1 MAEVPDVPMNAR
13 AGRMSRRTLLRRVTL
28 TGTSLTGLALL
39 AACGPQTAPTAP
51 TAAPAPAQPTATTAA
66 AASKPT
72 AAPTA
77 AAAAP
82 TTAPTTI
89 SAPGASTPAPASGG
103 QAAAPANAR
112 RGGTLVVANEADMN
126 EGDPQK
132 YSGTHA
138 GRTLRNIFDPLVTVY
153 DDSSTLRGGLAE
165 SYDVSPDGL
174 TYTFKLRDTTFHDG
188 TPVTAEAVAFTF
200 LRTLDESNQWYQKTG
215 PFPFAKYIWPYV
227 VTDQIK
233 AVDPRTLR
241 FQLSQPDSTF
251 LDNLTWAGSGIIS
264 PPALQAAGR
273 DFTLHPVGAGPF
285 KFSDWQKGTSF
296 TIERFD
302 KYWGG
307 APLLDKVTFKPVE
320 ESAARLVQLQSGN
333 VDLVV
338 ALPPEFIAQVKGDPN
353 LNLIESPG
361 IHIWWITLNTNDEHF
376 KDKRVR
382 QAVNYAIDKQSI
394 INDILAGSAVVS
406 HSFAFPNT
414 PAFTDQVQQYPY
426 DPQKAKDLLAEAG
439 VAGGFSTVF
448 LVPESGSG
456 MIAPKEIATV
466 VQAQLAQV
474 GVQAQIQTMEWTSYI
489 SAYNSGLDKAAGG
502 APVGMAQMSYMI
514 PQPDPGMYAYDVLGG
529 KGSLNPGSYQNADFD
544 QLLLKAKGMSDATQ
558 RVGLY
563 KQAQQLVA
571 DDAPW
576 IFMFHANNVV
586 AANKKVQNIVLNP
599 DFNILH
605 LERVWLQ

>member
-1 MAEVPDVPMNAR
+1 
-13 AGRMSRRTLLRRVTL
+13 VTL
-28 TGTSLTGLALL
+28 TGAGLAGLGVL
-39 AACGPQTAPTAP
+39 AACGPQTAPSAP
-51 TAAPAPAQPTATTAA
+51 TSAPAAAQPVATVAA
-66 AASKPT
+66 AVSKP
-72 AAPTA
+72 AATVA

-82 TTAPTTI
+82 TTAPAAL
-89 SAPGASTPAPASGG
+89 SATAAPAAAPASGG
-103 QAAAPANAR
+103 QAAAPANAV

-165 SYDVSPDGL
+165 SYDVTPDGL

-188 TPVTAEAVAFTF
+188 TPVTADNVAFTF
-200 LRTLDESNQWYQKTG
+200 LRTLDENNEWYQKTG
-215 PFPFAKYIWPYV
+215 PFPFAKFIWPYV
-227 VTDQIK
+227 QTDKIK
-233 AVDPRTLR
+233 AVDPRTLQ

-264 PPALQAAGR
+264 PPALQATGR
-273 DFTLHPVGAGPF
+273 DFTLHPVGAGPY

-307 APLLDKVTFKPVE
+307 APLLDKIIFKPVE

-338 ALPPEFIAQVKGDPN
+338 ALPPEFIAQVKADPN
-353 LNLIESPG
+353 LQLIESPG
-361 IHIWWITLNTNDEHF
+361 IHIWWITLNVNDPNF

-382 QAVNYAIDKQSI
+382 QAVNYAIDKQAI

-414 PAFTDQVQQYPY
+414 PAFTDQVTQYPY
-426 DPQKAKDLLAEAG
+426 DPQKAKDLLAAAG
-439 VAGGFSTVF
+439 LSGGFSTVF

-466 VQAQLAQV
+466 VQSQLAQV
-474 GVQAQIQTMEWTSYI
+474 GVNAQIQTMEWTSYM

-502 APVGMAQMSYMI
+502 SPVGMAQMSYMI

-529 KGSLNPGSYQNADFD
+529 KGGFNPGGYQNPDFD
-544 QLLLKAKGMSDATQ
+544 NLMVKAKGSADANQ
-558 RVGLY
+558 RTDLY

-586 AANKKVQNIVLNP
+586 AAAKKVQNIVLNP

-605 LERVWLQ
+605 LERVWLKQQG

>member
-1 MAEVPDVPMNAR
+1 MAKDNTTGFGSDGSLR
-13 AGRMSRRTLLRRVTL
+13 LTRRDALRRLAVTAAGLSGL
-28 TGTSLTGLALL
+28 TALV
-39 AACGPQTAPTAP
+39 ACGP
-51 TAAPAPAQPTATTAA
+51 AAPPAQPTVAPPP
-66 AASKPT
+66 PT
-72 AAPTA
+72 AAPTLPPPTA
-77 AAAAP
+77 ARAVAP
-82 TTAPTTI
+82 TVAPTVAV
-89 SAPGASTPAPASGG
+89 APTGQPVAKAQSGG
-103 QAAAPANAR
+103 QAAAATNAR

-138 GRTLRNIFDPLVTVY
+138 GRTLRNLFDPLVTVY

-165 SYDVSPDGL
+165 SWEVSPDGL

-188 TPVTAEAVAFTF
+188 TPVTAEAAAFTF
-200 LRTLDESNQWYQKTG
+200 LRTLDEKNEWYQKTG

-227 VTDQIK
+227 VPDKVK
-233 AVDPRTLR
+233 AVDARTLR

-264 PPALQAAGR
+264 PPALQKVGR
-273 DFTLHPVGAGPF
+273 DFTLRPVGAGPF
-285 KFSDWQKGTSF
+285 KFGDWQKGTSF
-296 TIERFD
+296 TIERYD
-302 KYWGG
+302 NYWGG
-307 APLLDKVTFKPVE
+307 APLLDKVVFKPVE

-338 ALPPEFIAQVKGDPN
+338 ALPPEFIADVKADPN
-353 LNLIESPG
+353 LNLIETPG
-361 IHIWWITLNTNDEHF
+361 IHIWWITFNVNDEHL

-382 QAVNYAIDKQSI
+382 QALNYAVDKQAI
-394 INDILAGSAVVS
+394 IRDILAGTASVS

-414 PAFTDQVQQYPY
+414 DAFTDQVTQYPY
-426 DPQKAKDLLAEAG
+426 DPQRAKSLLAEAG
-439 VAGGFSTVF
+439 YPNGFSTVF

-474 GVQAQIQTMEWTSYI
+474 GVEAKIQTLEWTSYI
-489 SAYNSGLDKAAGG
+489 AAYNGGMDKAANG
-502 APVGMAQMSYMI
+502 APAGMAQMSYMI

-529 KGSLNPGSYQNADFD
+529 KGSLNPGGFTNSEFD
-544 QLLLKAKGMSDATQ
+544 ALMLKAKGTPDAAQ
-558 RVGLY
+558 RMDLY
-563 KQAQQLVA
+563 KQAQKIIA

-576 IFMFHANNVV
+576 LFMFHAHNVV

-605 LERVWLQ
+605 LERVWLQP

>member
-1 MAEVPDVPMNAR
+1 MEDTSDLTADRVVRMTRRDLLMRVSL
-13 AGRMSRRTLLRRVTL
+13 AGA
-28 TGTSLTGLALL
+28 GLTGLATL
-39 AACGPQTAPTAP
+39 AACGPQTPPAAP
-51 TAAPAPAQPTATTAA
+51 TAAAPTPPPTQAAPAVKTSAPAPTV
-66 AASKPT
+66 
-72 AAPTA
+72 APTA
-77 AAAAP
+77 AAAA
-82 TTAPTTI
+82 
-89 SAPGASTPAPASGG
+89 TPKPQGG
-103 QAAAPANAR
+103 QAIAPAGAKK
-112 RGGTLVVANEADMN
+112 GGTLVVANEADMN

-138 GRTLRNIFDPLVTVY
+138 GRTLRNLFDPLVTVY
-153 DDSSTLRGGLAE
+153 DDSSDLKGGLAE
-165 SYDVSPDGL
+165 SWEISPDGL

-188 TPVTAEAVAFTF
+188 TPLTADNVAFTF
-200 LRTLDESNQWYQKTG
+200 LRTLDETNEWYQKTG

-233 AVDPRTLR
+233 AVDPKTLQ

-264 PPALQAAGR
+264 PPALQKWGR
-273 DFTLHPVGAGPF
+273 DFTLHPVGPGPY
-285 KFSDWQKGTSF
+285 KFTDWQTGTSF

-302 KYWGG
+302 NYWGG
-307 APLLDKVTFKPVE
+307 APLLDKVIFKPVE

-338 ALPPEFIAQVKGDPN
+338 ALPPEFIPQVKQDPN
-353 LNLIESPG
+353 LNLIEAPG
-361 IHIWWITLNTNDEHF
+361 IHIWWITLNINDPHF

-382 QAVNYAIDKQSI
+382 QAMNYAIDKQSI
-394 INDILAGSAVVS
+394 INDILSGAGSVS

-426 DPQKAKDLLAEAG
+426 DPQKAKDLLGQAG
-439 VAGGFSTVF
+439 FAGGFSTVF

-456 MIAPKEIATV
+456 MIAPKEIATI

-474 GVQAQIQTMEWTSYI
+474 GVEAKIQTMEWTSYI
-489 SAYNSGLDKAAGG
+489 SAYMGGMDTAAGG
-502 APVGMAQMSYMI
+502 SPAGMAQMSYMI

-529 KGSLNPGSYQNADFD
+529 KGSLNPGGYANGDFD
-544 QLLLKAKGMSDATQ
+544 QLMLKAKGMSDAKQ
-558 RVGLY
+558 RTDLY
-563 KQAQQLVA
+563 KQAQTLVA

-576 IFMFHANNVV
+576 IFMFHAHNVV
-586 AANKKVQNIVLNP
+586 AANKKVQNIILNP

-605 LERVWLQ
+605 LERVWIQPQARGR

>member
-1 MAEVPDVPMNAR
+1 MEDTSDLTADRVV
-13 AGRMSRRTLLRRVTL
+13 RMTRRDLLLRVSL
-28 TGTSLTGLALL
+28 AGAGLTGLATL
-39 AACGPQTAPTAP
+39 AACGPQTPP
-51 TAAPAPAQPTATTAA
+51 
-66 AASKPT
+66 

-77 AAAAP
+77 AAPPAPPTQAAP
-82 TTAPTTI
+82 AVKTSAPAPTV
-89 SAPGASTPAPASGG
+89 ASTAAA
-103 QAAAPANAR
+103 AAAPKPQGGPAIAPAGAKK
-112 RGGTLVVANEADMN
+112 GGTLVVANEADMN

-138 GRTLRNIFDPLVTVY
+138 GRTLRNLFDPLVTVY
-153 DDSSTLRGGLAE
+153 DDSSDLKGGLAE
-165 SYDVSPDGL
+165 SWEISPDGL

-188 TPVTAEAVAFTF
+188 TPLTADNVAFTF
-200 LRTLDESNQWYQKTG
+200 LRTLDETNEWYQKTG

-233 AVDPRTLR
+233 AVDTRTLR

-264 PPALQAAGR
+264 PPALQKWGR

-285 KFSDWQKGTSF
+285 KFTDWQKGTSF

-302 KYWGG
+302 GYWAG
-307 APLLDKVTFKPVE
+307 APLLDKVVFKPVE

-338 ALPPEFIAQVKGDPN
+338 ALPPEFVSQVKSDSK
-353 LNLIESPG
+353 LQLIETAG
-361 IHIWWITLNTNDEHF
+361 IHIWWITLNLNNEHF

-382 QAVNYAIDKQSI
+382 QAVNYAIDKQAI
-394 INDILAGSAVVS
+394 INDILAGSASVS

-414 PAFTDQVQQYPY
+414 PAFTDQVPQYSY
-426 DPQKAKDLLAEAG
+426 DPQKAKSLLTEAG
-439 VAGGFSTVF
+439 LPNGFSTVF

-474 GVQAQIQTMEWTSYI
+474 GVEAKIQTMEWTSYI
-489 SAYNSGLDKAAGG
+489 SAYVGGMDKAAGG
-502 APVGMAQMSYMI
+502 SPVGMAQMSYMI

-529 KGSLNPGSYQNADFD
+529 KGSLNPGGYANSDFD
-544 QLLLKAKGMSDATQ
+544 QLMLKAKGMSDAKQ
-558 RVGLY
+558 RTDLY
-563 KQAQQLVA
+563 KQAQTLVA
-571 DDAPW
+571 GDAPW
-576 IFMFHANNVV
+576 IFMFHAHNVV

-605 LERVWLQ
+605 LERVWIQP

>member
-1 MAEVPDVPMNAR
+1 MEDTSDLTADRVVRMTRRDLLMRVSL
-13 AGRMSRRTLLRRVTL
+13 AGA
-28 TGTSLTGLALL
+28 GLTGLATL
-39 AACGPQTAPTAP
+39 AACGPQTPPAAPTAAAPTAP
-51 TAAPAPAQPTATTAA
+51 PTQAAPAVKTSAPAPTV
-66 AASKPT
+66 
-72 AAPTA
+72 APTA
-77 AAAAP
+77 AAAA
-82 TTAPTTI
+82 APK
-89 SAPGASTPAPASGG
+89 PQGG
-103 QAAAPANAR
+103 QAIAPAGAKK
-112 RGGTLVVANEADMN
+112 GGTLVVANEADMN

-138 GRTLRNIFDPLVTVY
+138 GRTLRNLFDPLVTVY
-153 DDSSTLRGGLAE
+153 DDSSDLKGGLAE
-165 SYDVSPDGL
+165 SWEISPDGL

-188 TPVTAEAVAFTF
+188 TPLTADNVAFTF
-200 LRTLDESNQWYQKTG
+200 LRTLDETNEWYQKTG

-233 AVDPRTLR
+233 AVDTRTLR

-264 PPALQAAGR
+264 PPALQKWGR

-285 KFSDWQKGTSF
+285 KFTDWQKGTSF

-302 KYWGG
+302 GYWAG
-307 APLLDKVTFKPVE
+307 APLLDKVVFKPVE

-338 ALPPEFIAQVKGDPN
+338 ALPPEFVSQVKSDSN
-353 LNLIESPG
+353 LQLIETAG
-361 IHIWWITLNTNDEHF
+361 IHIWWITLNLNNEHF

-382 QAVNYAIDKQSI
+382 QAVNYAIDKQAI
-394 INDILAGSAVVS
+394 INDILAGSASVS

-414 PAFTDQVQQYPY
+414 PAFTDQVPQYSY
-426 DPQKAKDLLAEAG
+426 DPQKAKSLLTEAG
-439 VAGGFSTVF
+439 LPNGFSTVF

-474 GVQAQIQTMEWTSYI
+474 GVEAKIQTMEWTSYI
-489 SAYNSGLDKAAGG
+489 SAYVGGMDKAAGG
-502 APVGMAQMSYMI
+502 SPVGMAQMSYMI

-529 KGSLNPGSYQNADFD
+529 KGSLNPGGYANGDFD
-544 QLLLKAKGMSDATQ
+544 QLMLKAKGMSDAKQ
-558 RVGLY
+558 RTDLY
-563 KQAQQLVA
+563 KQAQTLVA

-576 IFMFHANNVV
+576 IFMFHAHNVV
-586 AANKKVQNIVLNP
+586 AANKKVQNIILNP

-605 LERVWLQ
+605 LERVWIQP

>member
-1 MAEVPDVPMNAR
+1 MAEVPDFSTSDRPPHLT
-13 AGRMSRRTLLRRVTL
+13 RRLLLHRVTL
-28 TGTSLTGLALL
+28 TGAGLAGLAAL
-39 AACGPQTAPTAP
+39 AACGPQTPPSAP
-51 TAAPAPAQPTATTAA
+51 TAAPAAAQPTATTAA
-66 AASKPT
+66 PASTAAS
-72 AAPTA
+72 TA
-77 AAAAP
+77 AAAAK
-82 TTAPTTI
+82 PTTI
-89 SAPGASTPAPASGG
+89 TATSAATSAPARGG
-103 QAAAPANAR
+103 QATAPANAR
-112 RGGTLVVANEADMN
+112 RGGTLIVANEADMN

-138 GRTLRNIFDPLVTVY
+138 GRTLRNMFDPLVTVY
-153 DDSSTLRGGLAE
+153 DDSSALGGGLAE
-165 SYDVSPDGL
+165 SWEVSPDGL
-174 TYTFKLRDTTFHDG
+174 TYTFKIRDTTFHDG
-188 TPVTAEAVAFTF
+188 TPVTADNVAFTF
-200 LRTLDESNQWYQKTG
+200 LRTLDESNEWYQKTG

-227 VTDQIK
+227 VLDQIK
-233 AVDPRTLR
+233 AVDARTLR
-241 FQLSQPDSTF
+241 VQLSQPDSTF

-264 PPALQAAGR
+264 PPALKSTGR

-302 KYWGG
+302 NYWGG
-307 APLLDKVTFKPVE
+307 APLLDKVVFKPVE

-338 ALPPEFIAQVKGDPN
+338 ALPPEFVAQVKSDPN

-361 IHIWWITLNTNDEHF
+361 IHIWWITLNMNDEHF

-382 QAVNYAIDKQSI
+382 QAMNYAIDKQSI

-414 PAFTDQVQQYPY
+414 PAFTDQVQQYAY
-426 DPQKAKDLLAEAG
+426 DPQKAKELLAQAG
-439 VAGGFSTVF
+439 LAGGFSTVF

-474 GVQAQIQTMEWTSYI
+474 GIQAQIQTMEWTSYI
-489 SAYNSGLDKAAGG
+489 SAYNSGLDRAAGG

-529 KGSLNPGSYQNADFD
+529 KGSLNPGGYQNPNFD
-544 QLLLKAKGMSDATQ
+544 QLLTKAKGTSDATQ
-558 RVGLY
+558 RVDLY

-605 LERVWLQ
+605 LERVWIQQG